1 VVDHFPEAPLET
13 AEDNTPGPNEDPGG
27 KGDGAAG
34 ASAGPPLTKWREIW
48 PLPLLGLGG
57 VLFASGVYMA
67 ISTAPDP
74 VFTPAI
80 EDAARL
86 IDAGEYEEAI
96 GELNDRVYPYLG
108 RPELNRAA
116 EAQYRLLLARAIYG
130 GQHELE
136 FPQPANDDNIVEQY
150 LKAETILGELP
161 AGDVEKLALTHLSRD
176 EAGLAKSRAQ
186 ELSDPERSASIYRA
200 VIERGRAQANPDY
213 AGLLLTVDEYL
224 ASAGLGEADRVWGLA
239 RRAEMQ
245 IELGYTSEAIDG
257 LLREMPLLVGREIP
271 GIGELFVML
280 GRGYLESG
288 AAREALAELV
298 WIGGTLAAF
307 DLAIR
312 KAKPRG

>member
-108 RPELNRAA
+108 RPELNRRA
-116 EAQYRLLLARAIYG
+116 EGQYRLLLARAIYG
-130 GQHELE
+130 GQHGAGI
-136 FPQPANDDNIVEQY
+136 PPARQRRQHRRAVSPGRDD
-150 LKAETILGELP
+150 LLGELP
-161 AGDVEKLALTHLSRD
+161 AGDVA
-176 EAGLAKSRAQ
+176 EAGVA
-186 ELSDPERSASIYRA
+186 RSVA
-200 VIERGRAQANPDY
+200 
-213 AGLLLTVDEYL
+213 
-224 ASAGLGEADRVWGLA
+224 
-239 RRAEMQ
+239 
-245 IELGYTSEAIDG
+245 
-257 LLREMPLLVGREIP
+257 
-271 GIGELFVML
+271 
-280 GRGYLESG
+280 
-288 AAREALAELV
+288 
-298 WIGGTLAAF
+298 
-307 DLAIR
+307 
-312 KAKPRG
+312 